1 MAKVIAIV
9 NHKGGVGKTTTTAN
23 LGAALARNGARV
35 LCIDIDSQQ
44 NLTSSLMNEEEVS
57 LSITDSLG
65 NGAALPIVEVSE
77 RLHLCP
83 SDLDLADLEADRK
96 FMDNNKRDKLKSIL
110 TSIVPK
116 YDYIFID
123 CPPSFGLLT
132 VNALVAA
139 NEIYLPL
146 TGEALPLRGIV
157 SLEKFIMNVR
167 RINPPLSISG
177 VIIQRFNNRRINN
190 AVLDAIRTKYG
201 NRLFN
206 TKIRE
211 CITLAEAPAAHCSIF
226 DYDPDSNG
234 AKDYTALAEEVIAR
248 NKTI

>member
-1 MAKVIAIV
+1 MAKIIAIV
-9 NHKGGVGKTTTTAN
+9 NHKGGVGKTTTTVN
-23 LGAALARNGARV
+23 LGAALARSGANV
-35 LCIDIDSQQ
+35 LCVDIDSQQ

-57 LSITDSLG
+57 VSISDSLS
-65 NGAALPIVEVSE
+65 NGVPLPIVKVSE

-83 SDLDLADLEADRK
+83 SDLNLADIEADRK
-96 FMDNNKRDKLKSIL
+96 FMDNRKRDKLKSML
-110 TSIVPK
+110 APLATK
-116 YDYIFID
+116 YDYILID

-157 SLEKFIMNVR
+157 SLENFVMNVR
-167 RINPPLSISG
+167 RINPALSISG

-190 AVLDAIRTKYG
+190 AVLDVIRAKYG
-201 NRLFN
+201 EKLFN

-211 CITLAEAPAAHCSIF
+211 CIALAEAPAAHCSIY

-234 AKDYTALAEEVIAR
+234 AKDYSALAKEVIKR
-248 NKTI
+248 NK

>member
-23 LGAALARNGARV
+23 LGAALARSGARV

-44 NLTSSLMNEEEVS
+44 NLTSSLMNEEDVS
-57 LSITDSLG
+57 LSISDSLS

-83 SDLDLADLEADRK
+83 SDLNLAGVEIDLINRQ
-96 FMDNNKRDKLKSIL
+96 RDVLKTML
-110 TSIVPK
+110 APVLPK

-123 CPPSFGLLT
+123 CPPSLGALT
-132 VNALVAA
+132 VNALIAA
-139 NEIYLPL
+139 DEIYLPL

-157 SLEKFIMNVR
+157 SLENIVLKAQ
-167 RINPPLSISG
+167 RINPALSISG
-177 VIIQRFNNRRINN
+177 VIIQRYNNRRINN
-190 AVLDAIRTKYG
+190 AVLDAIRAKYG
-201 NRLFN
+201 DRLFN
-206 TKIRE
+206 TKVRE
-211 CITLAEAPAAHCSIF
+211 CIALAEAPAAHCSIF

-234 AKDYTALAEEVIAR
+234 AADYTALAGEVIER
-248 NKTI
+248 NRKQ

>member
-23 LGAALARNGARV
+23 LGAALARSGARV

-44 NLTSSLMNEEEVS
+44 NLTSSLMNEEDVS
-57 LSITDSLG
+57 LSISDSLS

-83 SDLDLADLEADRK
+83 SDLNLAGVEIDLINRQ
-96 FMDNNKRDKLKSIL
+96 RDVLKTML
-110 TSIVPK
+110 APVLPK

-123 CPPSFGLLT
+123 CPPSLGALT
-132 VNALVAA
+132 VNALIAA
-139 NEIYLPL
+139 DEIYLPL

-157 SLEKFIMNVR
+157 SLENIVLKAQ
-167 RINPPLSISG
+167 RINPALSISG
-177 VIIQRFNNRRINN
+177 VIIQRYNNRRINN
-190 AVLDAIRTKYG
+190 AVLDAIRAKYG
-201 NRLFN
+201 DCLFN
-206 TKIRE
+206 TKVRE
-211 CITLAEAPAAHCSIF
+211 CIALAEAPAAHCSIF

-234 AKDYTALAEEVIAR
+234 AADYTALAGEVIER
-248 NKTI
+248 NRKQ

>member
-23 LGAALARNGARV
+23 LGAALARSGARV

-57 LSITDSLG
+57 MSITDSLG
-65 NGAALPIVEVSE
+65 NGAALPLIEVSE

-83 SDLDLADLEADRK
+83 SDINLAGVEIALINRQ
-96 FMDNNKRDKLKSIL
+96 RDVLKSML
-110 TSIVPK
+110 APVLPK

-123 CPPSFGLLT
+123 CPPSLGALT

-139 NEIYLPL
+139 DEIYLPL

-157 SLEKFIMNVR
+157 SLENIVLKAQ
-167 RINPPLSISG
+167 RINPALSISG
-177 VIIQRFNNRRINN
+177 VIIQRYNNRRINN
-190 AVLDAIRTKYG
+190 AVLDAIRAKYG

-206 TKIRE
+206 TKVRE
-211 CITLAEAPAAHCSIF
+211 CIALAEAPAAHCSIY

-234 AKDYTALAEEVIAR
+234 AKDYTALAGEVIER
-248 NKTI
+248 NRKQ

>member
-9 NHKGGVGKTTTTAN
+9 NHKGGVGKTTATAN
-23 LGAALARNGARV
+23 LGAALARSGARV

-57 LSITDSLG
+57 LSISDSLS

-83 SDLDLADLEADRK
+83 SDLNLAGVEIDLISRQ
-96 FMDNNKRDKLKSIL
+96 RDVLKTML
-110 TSIVPK
+110 APVLPK

-123 CPPSFGLLT
+123 CPPSLGALT
-132 VNALVAA
+132 VNALIAA
-139 NEIYLPL
+139 DEIYLPL

-157 SLEKFIMNVR
+157 SLENIVLKAQ
-167 RINPPLSISG
+167 RINPALSISG
-177 VIIQRFNNRRINN
+177 VIIQRYNNRRINN
-190 AVLDAIRTKYG
+190 AVLDAIRAKYG
-201 NRLFN
+201 DRLFN
-206 TKIRE
+206 TKVRE
-211 CITLAEAPAAHCSIF
+211 CIALAEAPAAHCSIF

-234 AKDYTALAEEVIAR
+234 AADYTALAGEVIER
-248 NKTI
+248 NRKQ

>member
-1 MAKVIAIV
+1 MAKIIAIV
-9 NHKGGVGKTTTTAN
+9 NHKGGVGKTTTTVN
-23 LGAALARNGARV
+23 LGAALARNGANV
-35 LCIDIDSQQ
+35 LCVDIDSQQ

-57 LSITDSLG
+57 VSISDSLS
-65 NGAALPIVEVSE
+65 NGVPLPIVKVSE

-83 SDLDLADLEADRK
+83 SDLNLADIEADRK
-96 FMDNNKRDKLKSIL
+96 FMDNRKRDKLKSML
-110 TSIVPK
+110 APLATK
-116 YDYIFID
+116 YDYILID

-157 SLEKFIMNVR
+157 SLENFVMNVR
-167 RINPPLSISG
+167 RINPALSIAG

-190 AVLDAIRTKYG
+190 AVLDVIRAKYG
-201 NRLFN
+201 EKLFN

-211 CITLAEAPAAHCSIF
+211 CIALAEAPAAHCSIY

-234 AKDYTALAEEVIAR
+234 AKDYSALAKEVIKR
-248 NKTI
+248 NK

>member
-23 LGAALARNGARV
+23 LGAALARSGARV

-44 NLTSSLMNEEEVS
+44 NLTSSLMNEEDVS
-57 LSITDSLG
+57 LSISDSLS

-83 SDLDLADLEADRK
+83 SDLNLAGVEIDLINRQ
-96 FMDNNKRDKLKSIL
+96 RDVLKTML
-110 TSIVPK
+110 APVLPK

-123 CPPSFGLLT
+123 CPPSLGALT
-132 VNALVAA
+132 VNALIAA
-139 NEIYLPL
+139 DEIYLPL

-157 SLEKFIMNVR
+157 SLENIVLKAQ
-167 RINPPLSISG
+167 RINPALSISG
-177 VIIQRFNNRRINN
+177 VIIQRYNNRRINN
-190 AVLDAIRTKYG
+190 AVLDAIRAKYG
-201 NRLFN
+201 DRLFN
-206 TKIRE
+206 TKVRE
-211 CITLAEAPAAHCSIF
+211 CIALAEAPAAHCSIF

-234 AKDYTALAEEVIAR
+234 AADYTALAREVIER
-248 NKTI
+248 NRKQ

>member
-1 MAKVIAIV
+1 MAKIIAIA

-23 LGAALARNGARV
+23 LGAALARSGARV

-57 LSITDSLG
+57 LSISDSLS

-83 SDLDLADLEADRK
+83 SDLNLAGVEIDLISRQ
-96 FMDNNKRDKLKSIL
+96 RDVLKTMLAPVLS
-110 TSIVPK
+110 K

-123 CPPSFGLLT
+123 CPPSLGALT
-132 VNALVAA
+132 VNALIAA
-139 NEIYLPL
+139 DEIYLPL

-157 SLEKFIMNVR
+157 SLENIVLKAQ
-167 RINPPLSISG
+167 RINPKLAISG
-177 VIIQRFNNRRINN
+177 VIIQRYNNRRINN
-190 AVLDAIRTKYG
+190 AVLDAIRAKYG
-201 NRLFN
+201 DRLFN
-206 TKIRE
+206 TKVRE
-211 CITLAEAPAAHCSIF
+211 CIALAEAPAAHCSIY

-234 AKDYTALAEEVIAR
+234 AADYTALAGEVIDR
-248 NKTI
+248 NRKQ

>member
-23 LGAALARNGARV
+23 LGAALARSGARV

-44 NLTSSLMNEEEVS
+44 NLTSSLMNEEDVS
-57 LSITDSLG
+57 LSISDSLS

-83 SDLDLADLEADRK
+83 SDLNLAGVEIDLINRQ
-96 FMDNNKRDKLKSIL
+96 RDVLKTML
-110 TSIVPK
+110 ATVLPK

-123 CPPSFGLLT
+123 CPPSLGALT
-132 VNALVAA
+132 VNALIAA
-139 NEIYLPL
+139 DEIYLPL

-157 SLEKFIMNVR
+157 SLENIVLKAQ
-167 RINPPLSISG
+167 RINPALSISG
-177 VIIQRFNNRRINN
+177 VIIQRYNNRRINN
-190 AVLDAIRTKYG
+190 AVLDAIRAKYG
-201 NRLFN
+201 DRLFN
-206 TKIRE
+206 TKVRE
-211 CITLAEAPAAHCSIF
+211 CIALAEAPAAHCSIF

-234 AKDYTALAEEVIAR
+234 AADYTALAGEVIER
-248 NKTI
+248 NRKQ

>member
-23 LGAALARNGARV
+23 LGAALARSGARV

-57 LSITDSLG
+57 MSITDSLG
-65 NGAALPIVEVSE
+65 NGAALPIIGVSE

-83 SDLDLADLEADRK
+83 SDINLAGVEIDLINRQR
-96 FMDNNKRDKLKSIL
+96 NVLKSML
-110 TSIVPK
+110 APVLPK

-123 CPPSFGLLT
+123 CPPSLGALT

-139 NEIYLPL
+139 DEIYLPL

-157 SLEKFIMNVR
+157 SLENIVLKAQ
-167 RINPPLSISG
+167 RINQTLSISG

-190 AVLDAIRTKYG
+190 AVLDAIRAKYG
-201 NRLFN
+201 YRLFN
-206 TKIRE
+206 TKVRE
-211 CITLAEAPAAHCSIF
+211 CIALAEAPAAHCSIF

-234 AKDYTALAEEVIAR
+234 AKDYTALAEEVIER
-248 NKTI
+248 NRKQ

>member
-23 LGAALARNGARV
+23 LGAALALSGARV

-57 LSITDSLG
+57 LSISDSLS

-83 SDLDLADLEADRK
+83 SDLNLAGVEIDLISRQ
-96 FMDNNKRDKLKSIL
+96 RDVLKTML
-110 TSIVPK
+110 APVLPK

-123 CPPSFGLLT
+123 CPPSLGALT
-132 VNALVAA
+132 VNALIAA
-139 NEIYLPL
+139 DEIYLPL

-157 SLEKFIMNVR
+157 SLENIVLKAQ
-167 RINPPLSISG
+167 RINPKLAISG
-177 VIIQRFNNRRINN
+177 VIIQRYNNRRINN
-190 AVLDAIRTKYG
+190 AVLDAIRAKYG
-201 NRLFN
+201 DRLFN
-206 TKIRE
+206 TKVRE
-211 CITLAEAPAAHCSIF
+211 CIALAEAPAAHCSIY

-234 AKDYTALAEEVIAR
+234 AADYTALAGEVIDR
-248 NKTI
+248 NRKQ

>member
-1 MAKVIAIV
+1 MAKIIAIV
-9 NHKGGVGKTTTTAN
+9 NHKGGVGKTTTTVN
-23 LGAALARNGARV
+23 LGAALARNGANV
-35 LCIDIDSQQ
+35 LCVDIDSQQ

-57 LSITDSLG
+57 VSISDSLS
-65 NGAALPIVEVSE
+65 NGVPLPIVKVSE

-83 SDLDLADLEADRK
+83 SDLNLADIEADRK
-96 FMDNNKRDKLKSIL
+96 FMDNRKRDKLKSML
-110 TSIVPK
+110 APLATK
-116 YDYIFID
+116 YDYILID

-157 SLEKFIMNVR
+157 SLENFVMNVR
-167 RINPPLSISG
+167 RINPALSISG

-190 AVLDAIRTKYG
+190 AVLDVIRAKYG
-201 NRLFN
+201 EKLFN

-211 CITLAEAPAAHCSIF
+211 CIALAEAPAAHCSIY

-234 AKDYTALAEEVIAR
+234 AKDYSALAKEVIKR
-248 NKTI
+248 NK

>member
-23 LGAALARNGARV
+23 LGAALARSGARV

-57 LSITDSLG
+57 MSITDSLG
-65 NGAALPIVEVSE
+65 NGAALPIIEVSE

-83 SDLDLADLEADRK
+83 SDLDLAGVEIDLINRERK
-96 FMDNNKRDKLKSIL
+96 VLKTLLSPIM
-110 TSIVPK
+110 PQ
-116 YDYIFID
+116 YDYILID
-123 CPPSFGLLT
+123 CPPSLGALT

-139 NEIYLPL
+139 DEIYLPL

-157 SLEKFIMNVR
+157 SLENIVLKAQ
-167 RINPPLSISG
+167 RINPALSISG

-190 AVLDAIRTKYG
+190 AVLDAIRAKYG
-201 NRLFN
+201 DRLFN
-206 TKIRE
+206 TKVRE
-211 CITLAEAPAAHCSIF
+211 CIALAEAPAAHCSIF

-234 AKDYTALAEEVIAR
+234 AKDYTALAREVIER
-248 NKTI
+248 NRKQ

>member
-23 LGAALARNGARV
+23 LGAALARSGARV

-57 LSITDSLG
+57 LSISDSLS

-83 SDLDLADLEADRK
+83 SDLNLAGVEIDLISRQ
-96 FMDNNKRDKLKSIL
+96 RDVLKTML
-110 TSIVPK
+110 APVLPK

-123 CPPSFGLLT
+123 CPPSLGALT
-132 VNALVAA
+132 VNALIAA
-139 NEIYLPL
+139 DEIYLPL

-157 SLEKFIMNVR
+157 SLENIVLKAQ
-167 RINPPLSISG
+167 RINPKLAISG
-177 VIIQRFNNRRINN
+177 VIIQRYNNRRINN
-190 AVLDAIRTKYG
+190 AVLDAIRAKYG
-201 NRLFN
+201 DRLFN
-206 TKIRE
+206 TKVRE
-211 CITLAEAPAAHCSIF
+211 CIALAEAPAAHCSIY

-234 AKDYTALAEEVIAR
+234 AADYTALAGEVIDR
-248 NKTI
+248 NRKQ

>member
-23 LGAALARNGARV
+23 LGAALARSGAHV

-44 NLTSSLMNEEEVS
+44 NLTSSLMNEEDVS
-57 LSITDSLG
+57 LSISDSLS

-83 SDLDLADLEADRK
+83 SDLNLAGVEIDLINRQ
-96 FMDNNKRDKLKSIL
+96 RDVLKTML
-110 TSIVPK
+110 APVLPK

-123 CPPSFGLLT
+123 CPPSLGALT
-132 VNALVAA
+132 VNALIAA
-139 NEIYLPL
+139 DEIYLPL

-157 SLEKFIMNVR
+157 SLENIVLKAQ
-167 RINPPLSISG
+167 RINPALSISG
-177 VIIQRFNNRRINN
+177 VIIQRYNNRRINN
-190 AVLDAIRTKYG
+190 AVLDAIRAKYG
-201 NRLFN
+201 DRLFN
-206 TKIRE
+206 TKVRE
-211 CITLAEAPAAHCSIF
+211 CIALAEAPAAHCSIF

-234 AKDYTALAEEVIAR
+234 AADYTALAGEVIER
-248 NKTI
+248 NRKQ

>member
-9 NHKGGVGKTTTTAN
+9 NHKGGVGKTTTTVN
-23 LGAALARNGARV
+23 LGAALARSGARV

-83 SDLDLADLEADRK
+83 SDINLAGVEIDLINRQR
-96 FMDNNKRDKLKSIL
+96 NVLKSML
-110 TSIVPK
+110 APVLPK

-123 CPPSFGLLT
+123 CPPSLGALT

-139 NEIYLPL
+139 DEIYLPL

-157 SLEKFIMNVR
+157 SLENIVLKAQ
-167 RINPPLSISG
+167 RINPALSISG
-177 VIIQRFNNRRINN
+177 IILQRFNRRRNINN
-190 AVLDAIRTKYG
+190 AVLDAIRAKYG
-201 NRLFN
+201 ERLFN
-206 TKIRE
+206 TKVRE
-211 CITLAEAPAAHCSIF
+211 CIALAEAPAAHCSIY
-226 DYDPDSNG
+226 DYAPDSNG
-234 AKDYTALAEEVIAR
+234 AKDYTALAGEVIER
-248 NKTI
+248 NRKQ

>member
-23 LGAALARNGARV
+23 LGAALARSGACV

-57 LSITDSLG
+57 MSITDSLG
-65 NGAALPIVEVSE
+65 NGAALPIIEVSE

-83 SDLDLADLEADRK
+83 SDLDLAGVEIDLINRERK
-96 FMDNNKRDKLKSIL
+96 VLKTLLSPIM
-110 TSIVPK
+110 PQ
-116 YDYIFID
+116 YDYILID
-123 CPPSFGLLT
+123 CPPSLGALT

-139 NEIYLPL
+139 DEIYLPL

-157 SLEKFIMNVR
+157 SLENIVLKAQ
-167 RINPPLSISG
+167 RINPALSISG

-190 AVLDAIRTKYG
+190 AVLDAIRAKYG
-201 NRLFN
+201 DRLFN
-206 TKIRE
+206 TKVRE
-211 CITLAEAPAAHCSIF
+211 CIALAEAPAAHCSIF

-234 AKDYTALAEEVIAR
+234 AKDYTALAREVIER
-248 NKTI
+248 NRKQ

>member
-23 LGAALARNGARV
+23 LGAALARSGARV

-44 NLTSSLMNEEEVS
+44 NLTSSLMNEEDVS
-57 LSITDSLG
+57 LSISDSLS

-83 SDLDLADLEADRK
+83 SDLNLAGVEIDLINRQ
-96 FMDNNKRDKLKSIL
+96 RDVLKTML
-110 TSIVPK
+110 APVLPK

-123 CPPSFGLLT
+123 CPPSLGALT
-132 VNALVAA
+132 VNALIAA
-139 NEIYLPL
+139 DEIYLPL

-157 SLEKFIMNVR
+157 SLENIVLKAQ
-167 RINPPLSISG
+167 RINAALSISG
-177 VIIQRFNNRRINN
+177 VIIQRYNNRRINN
-190 AVLDAIRTKYG
+190 AVLDAIRAKYG
-201 NRLFN
+201 DRLFN
-206 TKIRE
+206 TKVRE
-211 CITLAEAPAAHCSIF
+211 CIALAEAPAAHCSIY

-234 AKDYTALAEEVIAR
+234 AADYTALAGEVIDR
-248 NKTI
+248 NRKQ

>member
-23 LGAALARNGARV
+23 LGAALARSGARV

-57 LSITDSLG
+57 LSISDSLS

-83 SDLDLADLEADRK
+83 SDLNLAGVEIDLISRQ
-96 FMDNNKRDKLKSIL
+96 RDVLKTML
-110 TSIVPK
+110 APVLPK

-123 CPPSFGLLT
+123 CPPSLGALT
-132 VNALVAA
+132 VNALIAA
-139 NEIYLPL
+139 DEIYLPL

-157 SLEKFIMNVR
+157 SLENIVLKAQ
-167 RINPPLSISG
+167 RINPKLAISG
-177 VIIQRFNNRRINN
+177 VIIQRYNNRRINN
-190 AVLDAIRTKYG
+190 AVLDAIRAKYG
-201 NRLFN
+201 DRLFN
-206 TKIRE
+206 TKVRE
-211 CITLAEAPAAHCSIF
+211 CIALAEAPAAHCSIY
-226 DYDPDSNG
+226 DYDPYSNG
-234 AKDYTALAEEVIAR
+234 AADYTALAGEVIDR
-248 NKTI
+248 NRKQ

>member
-23 LGAALARNGARV
+23 LGAALARSGARV

-83 SDLDLADLEADRK
+83 SDINLAGVEIDLINRQ
-96 FMDNNKRDKLKSIL
+96 RDVLKSML
-110 TSIVPK
+110 APVLPK

-123 CPPSFGLLT
+123 CPPSLGALT

-139 NEIYLPL
+139 DEIYLPL

-157 SLEKFIMNVR
+157 SLENIVLKAQ
-167 RINPPLSISG
+167 RINPVLSISG

-190 AVLDAIRTKYG
+190 AVLDAIRAKYG
-201 NRLFN
+201 DRLFN

-211 CITLAEAPAAHCSIF
+211 CIALAEAPAAHCSIF

-234 AKDYTALAEEVIAR
+234 AKDYTALAGEVIER
-248 NKTI
+248 NRKQ

>member
-23 LGAALARNGARV
+23 LGAALARSGARV

-57 LSITDSLG
+57 LSISDSLS

-83 SDLDLADLEADRK
+83 SDLNLAGVEIDLISRQ
-96 FMDNNKRDKLKSIL
+96 RDVLKTML
-110 TSIVPK
+110 APVLPK

-123 CPPSFGLLT
+123 CPPSLGALT
-132 VNALVAA
+132 VNALIAA
-139 NEIYLPL
+139 DEIYLPL

-157 SLEKFIMNVR
+157 SLENIVLKAQ
-167 RINPPLSISG
+167 RINPALSISG
-177 VIIQRFNNRRINN
+177 VIIQRYNNRRINN
-190 AVLDAIRTKYG
+190 AVLDAIRAKYG
-201 NRLFN
+201 DRLFN
-206 TKIRE
+206 TKVRE
-211 CITLAEAPAAHCSIF
+211 CIALAEAPAAHCSIF

-234 AKDYTALAEEVIAR
+234 AADYTALAGEVIER
-248 NKTI
+248 NRKQ

>member
-1 MAKVIAIV
+1 MAKIIAVV
-9 NHKGGVGKTTTTAN
+9 NHKGGVGKTTTTVN
-23 LGAALARNGARV
+23 LGAALARSGANV
-35 LCIDIDSQQ
+35 LCVDIDSQQ

-57 LSITDSLG
+57 VSISDSLS
-65 NGAALPIVEVSE
+65 NGVPLPIVKVSE

-83 SDLDLADLEADRK
+83 SDLNLADIEVDRK
-96 FMDNNKRDKLKSIL
+96 FMDNRKRDKLKSML
-110 TSIVPK
+110 APLATK
-116 YDYIFID
+116 YDYILID

-157 SLEKFIMNVR
+157 SLENFLMNVR
-167 RINPPLSISG
+167 RINPALSISG

-190 AVLDAIRTKYG
+190 AVLDVIRAKYG
-201 NRLFN
+201 EKLFN

-211 CITLAEAPAAHCSIF
+211 CIALAEAPAAHCSIY

-234 AKDYTALAEEVIAR
+234 AKDYSALAKEVIKR
-248 NKTI
+248 NK

>member
-23 LGAALARNGARV
+23 LGAALARSGARV

-57 LSITDSLG
+57 LSISDSLS

-83 SDLDLADLEADRK
+83 SDLNLAGVEIDLINRQ
-96 FMDNNKRDKLKSIL
+96 RDVLKTML
-110 TSIVPK
+110 APVLPK

-123 CPPSFGLLT
+123 CPPSLGALT
-132 VNALVAA
+132 VNALIAA
-139 NEIYLPL
+139 DEIYLPL

-157 SLEKFIMNVR
+157 SLENIVLKAQ
-167 RINPPLSISG
+167 RINPALSISG
-177 VIIQRFNNRRINN
+177 VIIQRYNNRRINN
-190 AVLDAIRTKYG
+190 AVLDAIRAKYG
-201 NRLFN
+201 DRLFN
-206 TKIRE
+206 TKVRE
-211 CITLAEAPAAHCSIF
+211 CIALAEAPAAHCSIF

-234 AKDYTALAEEVIAR
+234 AADYTALAGEVIER
-248 NKTI
+248 NRKQ

>member
-23 LGAALARNGARV
+23 LGAALARSGARV

-57 LSITDSLG
+57 MSITDSLG
-65 NGAALPIVEVSE
+65 NGAALPIIEVSE

-83 SDLDLADLEADRK
+83 SDINLAGVEIDLINRQR
-96 FMDNNKRDKLKSIL
+96 NVLKSML
-110 TSIVPK
+110 APVLPK

-123 CPPSFGLLT
+123 CPPSLGALT

-139 NEIYLPL
+139 DEIYLPL

-157 SLEKFIMNVR
+157 SLENIVLKAQ
-167 RINPPLSISG
+167 RINQTLSISG

-190 AVLDAIRTKYG
+190 AVLDAIRAKYG
-201 NRLFN
+201 YRLFN
-206 TKIRE
+206 TKVRE
-211 CITLAEAPAAHCSIF
+211 CIALAEAPAAHCSIF

-234 AKDYTALAEEVIAR
+234 AKDYTALAEEVIER
-248 NKTI
+248 NRKQ

>member
-23 LGAALARNGARV
+23 LGAALARSGARV

-57 LSITDSLG
+57 LSISDSLS

-83 SDLDLADLEADRK
+83 SDLNLAGVEIDLINRQ
-96 FMDNNKRDKLKSIL
+96 RDVLKTML
-110 TSIVPK
+110 APVLPK

-123 CPPSFGLLT
+123 CPPSLGALT
-132 VNALVAA
+132 VNALIAA
-139 NEIYLPL
+139 DEIYLPL

-157 SLEKFIMNVR
+157 SLENIVLKAQ
-167 RINPPLSISG
+167 RINPKLAISG
-177 VIIQRFNNRRINN
+177 VIIQRYNNRRINN
-190 AVLDAIRTKYG
+190 AVLDAIRAKYG
-201 NRLFN
+201 DRLFN
-206 TKIRE
+206 TKVRE
-211 CITLAEAPAAHCSIF
+211 CIALAEAPAAHCSIY

-234 AKDYTALAEEVIAR
+234 AADYTALAGEVIDR
-248 NKTI
+248 NRKQ

>member
-1 MAKVIAIV
+1 MAKIIAIV
-9 NHKGGVGKTTTTAN
+9 NHKGGVGKTTTTVN
-23 LGAALARNGARV
+23 LGAALARSGANV
-35 LCIDIDSQQ
+35 LCVDIDSQQ

-57 LSITDSLG
+57 VSISDSLS
-65 NGAALPIVEVSE
+65 NGVPLPIVKVSE

-83 SDLDLADLEADRK
+83 SDLNLADIEADRK
-96 FMDNNKRDKLKSIL
+96 FMDNRKRDKLKYML
-110 TSIVPK
+110 APLATK
-116 YDYIFID
+116 YDYILID

-157 SLEKFIMNVR
+157 SLENFVMNVR
-167 RINPPLSISG
+167 RINPALSISG

-190 AVLDAIRTKYG
+190 AVLDVIRAKYG
-201 NRLFN
+201 EKLFN

-211 CITLAEAPAAHCSIF
+211 CIALAEAPAAHCSIY

-234 AKDYTALAEEVIAR
+234 AKDYSALAKEVIKR
-248 NKTI
+248 NK

>member
-1 MAKVIAIV
+1 MAKIIAVV
-9 NHKGGVGKTTTTAN
+9 NHKGGVGKTTTTVN
-23 LGAALARNGARV
+23 LGAALARSGANV
-35 LCIDIDSQQ
+35 LCVDIDSQQ

-57 LSITDSLG
+57 VSISDSLS
-65 NGAALPIVEVSE
+65 NGVPLPIVKVSE

-83 SDLDLADLEADRK
+83 SDLNLADIEVDRK
-96 FMDNNKRDKLKSIL
+96 FMDNRKRDKLKSML
-110 TSIVPK
+110 APLATK
-116 YDYIFID
+116 YDYILID

-157 SLEKFIMNVR
+157 SLENFVMNVR
-167 RINPPLSISG
+167 RINPALSISG

-190 AVLDAIRTKYG
+190 AVLDVIRAKYG
-201 NRLFN
+201 EKLFN

-211 CITLAEAPAAHCSIF
+211 CIALAEAPAAHCSIY

-234 AKDYTALAEEVIAR
+234 AKDYSALAKEVIKR
-248 NKTI
+248 NK

>member
-23 LGAALARNGARV
+23 LGAALARSGARV

-44 NLTSSLMNEEEVS
+44 NLTSSLMNEEDVS
-57 LSITDSLG
+57 LSISDSLS

-83 SDLDLADLEADRK
+83 SDLNLAGVEIDLINRQ
-96 FMDNNKRDKLKSIL
+96 RDVLKTML
-110 TSIVPK
+110 APVLPK

-123 CPPSFGLLT
+123 CPPSLGALT
-132 VNALVAA
+132 VNALIAA
-139 NEIYLPL
+139 DEIYLPL

-157 SLEKFIMNVR
+157 SLENIVLKAQ
-167 RINPPLSISG
+167 RINPALSISG
-177 VIIQRFNNRRINN
+177 VIIQRYNNRRINN
-190 AVLDAIRTKYG
+190 AVLDAIRAKYG
-201 NRLFN
+201 DSLFN
-206 TKIRE
+206 TKVRE
-211 CITLAEAPAAHCSIF
+211 CIALAEAPAAHCSIF

-234 AKDYTALAEEVIAR
+234 AADYTALAGEVIER
-248 NKTI
+248 NRKQ

>member
-23 LGAALARNGARV
+23 LGAALARSSARV

-57 LSITDSLG
+57 MSITDSLG
-65 NGAALPIVEVSE
+65 NGAALPIIEVSE

-83 SDLDLADLEADRK
+83 SDLDLAGVEIDLINRERK
-96 FMDNNKRDKLKSIL
+96 VLKTLLSPIM
-110 TSIVPK
+110 PQ
-116 YDYIFID
+116 YDYILID
-123 CPPSFGLLT
+123 CPPSLGALT

-139 NEIYLPL
+139 DEIYLPL

-157 SLEKFIMNVR
+157 SLENIVLKAQ
-167 RINPPLSISG
+167 RINPALSISG

-190 AVLDAIRTKYG
+190 AVLDAIRAKYG
-201 NRLFN
+201 DRLFN
-206 TKIRE
+206 TKVRE
-211 CITLAEAPAAHCSIF
+211 CIALAEAPAAHCSIF

-234 AKDYTALAEEVIAR
+234 AKDYTALAGEVIER
-248 NKTI
+248 NRKQ

>member
-23 LGAALARNGARV
+23 LGAALARSGARV

-57 LSITDSLG
+57 MSITDSLG
-65 NGAALPIVEVSE
+65 NGAALPIIEVSE

-83 SDLDLADLEADRK
+83 SDLDLAGAEIDLINRERK
-96 FMDNNKRDKLKSIL
+96 VLKTLLSPIM
-110 TSIVPK
+110 PQ
-116 YDYIFID
+116 YDYILID
-123 CPPSFGLLT
+123 CPPSLGALT

-139 NEIYLPL
+139 DEIYLPL

-157 SLEKFIMNVR
+157 SLENIVLKAQ
-167 RINPPLSISG
+167 RINPALSISG

-190 AVLDAIRTKYG
+190 AVLDAIRAKYG
-201 NRLFN
+201 DRLFN
-206 TKIRE
+206 TKVRE
-211 CITLAEAPAAHCSIF
+211 CIALAEAPAAHCSIF

-234 AKDYTALAEEVIAR
+234 AKDYTALAGEVIER
-248 NKTI
+248 NRKQ